1 MGEDPS
7 VKRNVSKRMSLV
19 IGARRHLE
27 WGHEKYVMDMI
38 HSHPAQVNC
47 FNVFIVFFSEQNG
60 YLVLSLVFSCLIVPS
75 RLAGFCVVCT
85 YLPLLSFSTVFII
98 I

>member
-1 MGEDPS
+1 MGEDPT

-38 HSHPAQVNC
+38 HSHPAQVNY
-47 FNVFIVFFSEQNG
+47 FNVF
-60 YLVLSLVFSCLIVPS
+60 LVCL
-75 RLAGFCVVCT
+75 
-85 YLPLLSFSTVFII
+85 
-98 I
+98 

>member
-1 MGEDPS
+1 MGEDSS

-19 IGARRHLE
+19 IGARHHLE

-47 FNVFIVFFSEQNG
+47 FNVFNMFFSA
-60 YLVLSLVFSCLIVPS
+60 
-75 RLAGFCVVCT
+75 RKW
-85 YLPLLSFSTVFII
+85 LPCPQFDL
-98 I
+98 